1 MIKKYETSSRT
12 VAAALALSMTFT
24 AAFTLAG
31 PIAAQTV
38 QGDNDVEVGLELP
51 NGQKFFGN
59 IDPNTRRATA
69 IVNGE
74 ILTGTDVEHRLSLL
88 LAIQNASPTE
98 EEKKQLRTQI
108 LANLIDET
116 LQIQEAK
123 ANEIEVSRSDLASRV
138 ERRSQEIFRRPIS
151 ELPTYLKEI
160 GSSQDS
166 FIRLIEGQIAWS
178 RLLARNVRVNV
189 SEQEVNAILEKL
201 KADKGKTEYRVSEI
215 YLSFNQQTQQEVI
228 ETSKKILQSL
238 QQGGN
243 FQSLAQRFSE
253 ATTSAKGGDL
263 GFVKPEVL
271 PASMAQALTTLDVG
285 QLVTVPVPGGLSI
298 LLLTDKK
305 QILTTDARDSILS
318 LKQISVNIPRDAEQA
333 IIATTIEDFNSKT
346 RGIKGCGQVEEVAAS
361 LNGEVGSNPNLV
373 ARQLP
378 PGLQEAML
386 SLQVGQTTQV
396 FRDVNGVTV
405 FILCGRD
412 QPKEAKL
419 PTFDEIMVPLENE
432 RIDRRASI
440 YLRDLRRDAI
450 IEYN

>member
-1 MIKKYETSSRT
+1 MIKKFQASTIAI
-12 VAAALALSMTFT
+12 AAALSLTIALPTS
-24 AAFTLAG
+24 
-31 PIAAQTV
+31 AQTV
-38 QGDNDVEVGLELP
+38 QDESDVEAGLELP
-51 NGQKFFGN
+51 NGQKFFGKV
-59 IDPNTRRATA
+59 DPNTRRATA

-88 LAIQNASPTE
+88 LAIQNASPSE
-98 EEKKQLRTQI
+98 AEKEQLRPQI

-123 ANEIEVSRSDLASRV
+123 ANEIEVTSADVVSRA
-138 ERRSQEIFRRPIS
+138 ERRSQELFRRPIS
-151 ELPTYLKEI
+151 ELPAYLKEI

-166 FIRLIEGQIAWS
+166 FIRFVEGQIAWS

-189 SEQEVNAILEKL
+189 SEQEVNAILDKL

-215 YLSFNQQTQQEVI
+215 YLSFNQQNQEAVI
-228 ETSKKILQSL
+228 ETSKRILESL

-253 ATTSAKGGDL
+253 ATTSATGGDL

-271 PASMAQALTTLDVG
+271 PTSMAQALATLEIG

-318 LKQISVNIPRDAEQA
+318 LKQISVDIPKDADQA
-333 IIATTIEDFNSKT
+333 TIASTVENFNART
-346 RGIKGCGQVEEVAAS
+346 RNIKGCGQVEEVAATF
-361 LNGEVGSNPNLV
+361 NGEVGSNPNLV

-378 PGLQEAML
+378 PGLQDAML
-386 SLQVGQTTQV
+386 KLQVGQTTQV

-405 FILCGRD
+405 FVLCGRD

-432 RIDRRASI
+432 RIDRRANI

>member
-1 MIKKYETSSRT
+1 MSKYILDYIMIKKFQASSFVIAASLAFAPLPTS
-12 VAAALALSMTFT
+12 
-24 AAFTLAG
+24 
-31 PIAAQTV
+31 AQTV
-38 QGDNDVEVGLELP
+38 QDDNDVEAGLELP
-51 NGQKFFGN
+51 NGQKFFGKV
-59 IDPNTRRATA
+59 DPNTRRATA

-88 LAIQNASPTE
+88 LAIQNASPSE
-98 EEKKQLRTQI
+98 EEKEQLRPQI

-123 ANEIEVSRSDLASRV
+123 ANEIEVTSSDIVSRA
-138 ERRSQEIFRRPIS
+138 ERRSLEIFKRPIS
-151 ELPTYLKEI
+151 ELPAYLKEI

-178 RLLARNVRVNV
+178 RLLSRNVRVNV
-189 SEQEVNAILEKL
+189 SEQEVNAVLEKL

-215 YLSFNQQTQQEVI
+215 YLKFNEQNQDAVV
-228 ETSKKILQSL
+228 ETSKKILESL
-238 QQGGN
+238 QQGRS
-243 FQSLAQRFSE
+243 FATLAQRFSE
-253 ATTSAKGGDL
+253 ATTSEVGGDL

-271 PASMAQALTTLDVG
+271 PASMAQALTTLGVG
-285 QLVTVPVPGGLSI
+285 QLVTVAVPGGLSI
-298 LLLTDKK
+298 MLLTDKK

-318 LKQISVNIPRDAEQA
+318 LKQISVNIPKDAEQA
-333 IIATTIEDFNSKT
+333 TVASTIENFNTKT

-361 LNGEVGSNPNLV
+361 FNGEVGSNPNLV

-378 PGLQEAML
+378 AGLQEAML

-396 FRDVNGVTV
+396 FRDVNGLTV

-412 QPKEAKL
+412 QPQEAKL
-419 PTFDEIMVPLENE
+419 PTFDEIMIPMENE
-432 RIDRRASI
+432 RIDRRANI

>member
-1 MIKKYETSSRT
+1 MIKKFQASTIT
-12 VAAALALSMTFT
+12 IAAALSLTIALPTS
-24 AAFTLAG
+24 
-31 PIAAQTV
+31 AQTV
-38 QGDNDVEVGLELP
+38 QDENDVEAGLELP
-51 NGQKFFGN
+51 NGQKFFGKV
-59 IDPNTRRATA
+59 DPNTRRATA

-88 LAIQNASPTE
+88 LAIQNASPSE
-98 EEKKQLRTQI
+98 AEKEQLRPQI

-123 ANEIEVSRSDLASRV
+123 ANEIEVTSADVVSRA
-138 ERRSQEIFRRPIS
+138 ERRSQELFRRPIS
-151 ELPTYLKEI
+151 ELPAYLKEI

-166 FIRLIEGQIAWS
+166 FIRFVEGQIAWS

-189 SEQEVNAILEKL
+189 SEQEVNAILDKL

-215 YLSFNQQTQQEVI
+215 YLSFNQQNQEAVI
-228 ETSKKILQSL
+228 ETSKRILESL

-253 ATTSAKGGDL
+253 ATTSATGGDL

-271 PASMAQALTTLDVG
+271 PTSMAQALATLEIG

-298 LLLTDKK
+298 MLLTDKK
-305 QILTTDARDSILS
+305 QILTTDARDSILN
-318 LKQISVNIPRDAEQA
+318 LKQISVNLPKDADQET
-333 IIATTIEDFNSKT
+333 IASTVENFNIRT
-346 RGIKGCGQVEEVAAS
+346 QNIKGCGQVEEVAAS
-361 LNGEVGSNPNLV
+361 FNGEVGSNPNLV

-378 PGLQEAML
+378 PGLQNAVL
-386 SLQVGQTTQV
+386 KLQVGQTTQV

-405 FILCGRD
+405 FVLCGRD

-419 PTFDEIMVPLENE
+419 PTFDEVMVPLENE
-432 RIDRRASI
+432 RIDRRANI

>member
-1 MIKKYETSSRT
+1 MIKKFEASSL
-12 VAAALALSMTFT
+12 VIAA
-24 AAFTLAG
+24 TLAFAF
-31 PIAAQTV
+31 PVLTPVSAQTV
-38 QGDNDVEVGLELP
+38 QDDNEVEAGLELP

-74 ILTGTDVEHRLSLL
+74 ILTGTDVEHRLELL

-98 EEKKQLRTQI
+98 EEKKQLRAQI

-116 LQIQEAK
+116 LQIQEAR
-123 ANEIEVSRSDLASRV
+123 ANEIEVSSADIVSRA
-138 ERRSQEIFRRPIS
+138 ERRSLEMFRRPIS
-151 ELPTYLKEI
+151 ELPAYLKEI

-166 FIRLIEGQIAWS
+166 FIRFIEGQIAWS

-189 SEQEVNAILEKL
+189 SEQEVNAILDKL

-215 YLSFNQQTQQEVI
+215 YLSFNPQNQEAVL
-228 ETSKKILQSL
+228 ETSKRILESL
-238 QQGGN
+238 QQGAN
-243 FQSLAQRFSE
+243 FQELAQRFSE
-253 ATTSAKGGDL
+253 ATTSATGGDL

-271 PASMAQALTTLDVG
+271 PASMAQALTTMEIG
-285 QLVTVPVPGGLSI
+285 QLATVPSPGGLSI
-298 LLLTDKK
+298 MLLTDKK
-305 QILTTDARDSILS
+305 QILTTDVRDSILS
-318 LKQISVNIPRDAEQA
+318 LKQISVDLPKDADQA
-333 IIATTIEDFNSKT
+333 TIAATIEDFNAKT
-346 RGIKGCGQVEEVAAS
+346 RGIKGCGQVEEVAARF
-361 LNGEVGSNPNLV
+361 NGEVGSNPNLV

-412 QPKEAKL
+412 QPEEAKL

-432 RIDRRASI
+432 RIDRRANI

>member
-1 MIKKYETSSRT
+1 MIKKFQASTIAI
-12 VAAALALSMTFT
+12 AAALSLTIALPTS
-24 AAFTLAG
+24 
-31 PIAAQTV
+31 AQTV
-38 QGDNDVEVGLELP
+38 QDESDVEAGLELP
-51 NGQKFFGN
+51 NGQKFFGKV
-59 IDPNTRRATA
+59 DPNTRRATA

-88 LAIQNASPTE
+88 LAIQNASPSE
-98 EEKKQLRTQI
+98 AEKEQLRPQI

-123 ANEIEVSRSDLASRV
+123 ANEIEVTSADVVSRA

-166 FIRLIEGQIAWS
+166 FIRLVEGQIAWS

-189 SEQEVNAILEKL
+189 SEQEVNAILDKL

-215 YLSFNQQTQQEVI
+215 YLSFNQQNQDAVV
-228 ETSKKILQSL
+228 ETSKRILANL
-238 QQGGN
+238 QQGGS
-243 FQSLAQRFSE
+243 FAELANRFSE
-253 ATTSAKGGDL
+253 ATTSSQGGDL

-271 PASMAQALTTLDVG
+271 PTSMAQALTTLGIG

-298 LLLTDKK
+298 MLLTDKK

-318 LKQISVNIPRDAEQA
+318 LKQISVNLPKDADQA
-333 IIATTIEDFNSKT
+333 TIASLVENFNTKT
-346 RGIKGCGQVEEVAAS
+346 RNIKGCGQVEEVAATF
-361 LNGEVGSNPNLV
+361 NGEVGSNPNLV

-378 PGLQEAML
+378 PGLQDAML
-386 SLQVGQTTQV
+386 KLQVGQTTQV

-405 FILCGRD
+405 FVLCGRD

-432 RIDRRASI
+432 RIDRRANI